1 MAAGNFTAGE
11 EATELFPKDGY
22 PNGIAIQ
29 WYSGGTININLGAPA
44 EAGKGIALNQDNPV
58 FRYEL
63 KNRMSV
69 NVIRE
74 AEEDGIGG
82 YLTF

>member
-1 MAAGNFTAGE
+1 MAANSFTAGA
-11 EATELFPKDGY
+11 EATQLFPKDGY

-29 WYSGGTININLGAPA
+29 WYSGGTINLNLGAPA

-58 FRYEL
+58 YKHESKTRP
-63 KNRMSV
+63 SIS
-69 NVIRE
+69 VIR
-74 AEEDGIGG
+74 AADSDGLGG